1 MWISLYQVT
10 NNIFSYY
17 CYAIIPLYFL
27 LITIYINIAT
37 VRKKSC
43 LLCRF
48 RNFYYIRYIT
58 TLTRSWFS
66 LCLFVL
72 IFVISRWKC
81 GRSLNDFALLTM
93 SCDRSLQL
101 HTYKIIQCSLNSSTT
116 FSANLLR
123 YHYLWNCRGQEP
135 RSVRIVFNQVRDWT
149 SPTVL
154 YCFIAWQSIAGRIF
168 VIEYS
173 RFA

>member
-1 MWISLYQVT
+1 MLIWVLFNMWISLYHVT

-17 CYAIIPLYFL
+17 CYAIILLYFL

-37 VRKKSC
+37 VWKKSC

-101 HTYKIIQCSLNSSTT
+101 HTV
-116 FSANLLR
+116 FSKLIYNLLGESAEIP
-123 YHYLWNCRGQEP
+123 LPLKLP
-135 RSVRIVFNQVRDWT
+135 RSRATIC
-149 SPTVL
+149 SHCL
-154 YCFIAWQSIAGRIF
+154 
-168 VIEYS
+168 
-173 RFA
+173 